1 MAKSYA
7 LYDTEQPNPVLVE
20 IFTNPAVGY
29 KAMDNLNASELRT
42 YKYITPSQIKVLSY
56 AEAVVMEYNLR
67 YARLEA
73 LGMLKDVVINKPPRY
88 GK

>member
-7 LYDTEQPNPVLVE
+7 LYDTEQPNPALVE
-20 IFTNPAVGY
+20 IFTDLATGS

-42 YKYITPSQIKVLSY
+42 YKYITPSQIKSLSY

-73 LGMLKDVVINKPPRY
+73 LGMLEQVIINQPPRY